1 MGFQWV
7 VVNRQ
12 SLTFMLVLDFG
23 GTKLKFM
30 HHVFL
35 VYNSN
40 KLKKGQIKVLGEWK
54 RHIEITKEER
64 KLY

>member
-1 MGFQWV
+1 MEFNLH
-7 VVNRQ
+7 VN
-12 SLTFMLVLDFG
+12 FG
-23 GTKLKFM
+23 GVELKFM

-35 VYNSN
+35 VYNSK

-54 RHIEITKEER
+54 RHVEITKEER